1 RYLFTTSSTL
11 TLPSGHLVWRTQTGH
26 FINGFCRF
34 GLRCKYRHETTPIPA
49 SQICRYFQKGGC
61 WYGERCSLS
70 NLIFLSPLPGICI
83 SLCLMLATQFRV
95 EGVLCPQQ
103 SPPVCPTCL
112 LMQEEDQNQ
121 LSVML
126 MSHPGKDAVD
136 HNQLLMPL
144 LLSKT
149 LGTCQKIL
157 LRNSHTVV
165 EHSQGPSKSETQE
178 NGATAACSNSVEP
191 LLKSKNVVCG
201 ICMENVYEKEE
212 QRNRVFGI
220 LPNCNH
226 PFCLKCIKLLTANV
240 LTPSMCICRAC
251 PQCRVRSAFY
261 VPNKHWVE
269 GEEKE
274 NLITAFKKKL
284 GRCSFFERNGFCP
297 FKKDCLYEHVLDSSH
312 VSFSVRAKYYL
323 NLKGFLWCCV
333 YIIFFL
339 SSQYFSDDSDDDDDS
354 DLADLLNIIIN
365 MSLWRQEELDEDLL
379 FFLTEDFGF

>member
-1 RYLFTTSSTL
+1 MDRSRA
-11 TLPSGHLVWRTQTGH
+11 VCRH

-61 WYGERCSLS
+61 WYGERCRYLHITLPHVGHAVPGRRGSMPTAV
-70 NLIFLSPLPGICI
+70 SPSVPYSSSYARRGSEPALGNADVPSRQRCSGPQ
-83 SLCLMLATQFRV
+83 SAAYAFT
-95 EGVLCPQQ
+95 PQQ
-103 SPPVCPTCL
+103 DTGHLPENIV
-112 LMQEEDQNQ
+112 EEQPHENEESAHSSGIAQASAWHGAD
-121 LSVML
+121 
-126 MSHPGKDAVD
+126 
-136 HNQLLMPL
+136 
-144 LLSKT
+144 
-149 LGTCQKIL
+149 
-157 LRNSHTVV
+157 

-201 ICMENVYEKEE
+201 ICMEKVYEKEE

-226 PFCLKCIKLLTANV
+226 PFCLKCIATWRKTKDLGPGV
-240 LTPSMCICRAC
+240 VRAC

-284 GRCSFFERNGFCP
+284 GKRRCSFFERNGFCP

-312 VSFSVRAKYYL
+312 VSFS
-323 NLKGFLWCCV
+323 
-333 YIIFFL
+333 
-339 SSQYFSDDSDDDDDS
+339 YFSDDSDDDDS

-379 FFLTEDFGF
+379 FFLTEDLGF